1 MERSFLR
8 VFSCKKWRTT
18 GWCLKPCG
26 VLCVYIDDLLVRLAR
41 VGVGC
46 FIGRKFVGALAYADD
61 IILVAPTA
69 SALRK
74 MLAVCDNYATGTE
87 YYTAFNAHKS
97 KCMVLLPSV
106 CRYLARELG
115 NCVFTLVIDQ
125 WNMLTHICILAM
137 SSVIT

>member
-61 IILVAPTA
+61 IVLVAPTA

-74 MLAVCDNYATGTE
+74 MLVVCDNYATE
-87 YYTAFNAHKS
+87 YYMAFNVHKS

-106 CRYLARELG
+106 C
-115 NCVFTLVIDQ
+115 
-125 WNMLTHICILAM
+125 
-137 SSVIT
+137 